1 MKSYDVVVVGA
12 GIIGL
17 STAWQLARRS
27 NLSIAVIEKGAGLG
41 EGSTGASSAVCRH
54 RYSSDAMIELAR
66 DGISCYRK
74 WNAFTGLSA
83 PQAVFQPEGVLWM
96 PGGDVCWA
104 PRESERL
111 RSFGIQAEVLDDAA
125 LREAFPALSTC
136 TLAPDLE
143 TGEPHGC
150 SGGGRHMLEL
160 DAGYMDPVLAA
171 EDLRACCRAAGVD
184 FTMRRRVV
192 GVDTAGG
199 RVAGVTLD
207 CGTRLLTPNVVNAA
221 GPWCRELFAAAGLEI
236 RWSLVPTR
244 IQIVYVDRPSALRG
258 HIPVTC
264 DIAGGIY
271 FRTQNR
277 GQQLVVGSILEE
289 DERES
294 VDDPECF
301 QREIDSD
308 FEITKLHLL
317 QHRLPDFSYVGKVRG
332 YCGLYTTNLEDV
344 HPILGE
350 TELRGFWAAN
360 GFSGHGFK
368 LAPAIG
374 GLLASAITGQTAEG
388 DSSIPMAAFSIDREP
403 IPMTSRSVMA

>member
-1 MKSYDVVVVGA
+1 MKRYDVVIVGA

-66 DGISCYRK
+66 DGISWYLN
-74 WNAFTGLSA
+74 WDAFTGLSA
-83 PQAVFQPEGVLWM
+83 PRAVFQPEGVLWM
-96 PGGDVCWA
+96 PGGDVSWA

-111 RSFGIQAEVLDDAA
+111 QSFGIRAEVLDDAA

-136 TLAPDLE
+136 TLPPDLE
-143 TGEPHGC
+143 TGEPHDC

-160 DAGYMDPVLAA
+160 DAGYIDPVLAA
-171 EDLRACCRAAGVD
+171 EDLRACCRSAGVD
-184 FTMRRRVV
+184 FIMRSRVV

-199 RVAGVTLD
+199 RVAGVTLEN
-207 CGTRLLTPNVVNAA
+207 GTKLPTPNVVNAA
-221 GPWCRELFAAAGLEI
+221 GPWCRELFAAAGLEVG
-236 RWSLVPTR
+236 WSLVPTR
-244 IQIVYVDRPSALRG
+244 IQIVYLDRPPALRG
-258 HIPVTC
+258 HIPVTA

-277 GQQLVVGSILEE
+277 GQQLLVGSILEE
-289 DERES
+289 DEREA

-308 FEITKLHLL
+308 FEMTKLHLL
-317 QHRLPDFSYVGKVRG
+317 QHRLPDLSYLGKVRG

-374 GLLASAITGQTAEG
+374 GLLASAITGQAAEG
-388 DSSIPMAAFSIDREP
+388 DSSVPMATFSIDREP
-403 IPMTSRSVMA
+403 IPITSRSVMA